1 MTRYSNDEY
10 IDIRNAVILRSTA
23 KAKLVRIGGEEHWI
37 PVSQIKHNHS
47 DCLRI
52 SKWIADQKG
61 ITVGASI
68 KAADGRDEPEGDQGD
83 DWNPIDDGDSY
94 PDQLGIDDY

>member
-61 ITVGASI
+61 IVAGASI
-68 KAADGRDEPEGDQGD
+68 KAADGRDEPED
-83 DWNPIDDGDSY
+83 DWSPIDDGDFY